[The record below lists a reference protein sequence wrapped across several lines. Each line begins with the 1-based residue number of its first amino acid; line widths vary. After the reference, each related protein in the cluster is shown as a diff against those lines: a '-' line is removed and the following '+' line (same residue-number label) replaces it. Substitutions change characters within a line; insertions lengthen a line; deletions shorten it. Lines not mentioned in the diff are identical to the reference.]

1 MSAREKFAGLGI
13 GAVFGAVLSWSG
25 MTSPEVI
32 RDGLLFRSPYLFEF
46 FAAALLT
53 ATAGQWL
60 LRRRGARA
68 LLTGQPIA
76 WKPERPER
84 RHVVGSLLFGVGWGV
99 ADACPGPIVTQVAQG
114 IPYALFTITGVLGGV
129 WLYHRR
135 EARAGAVDVEAAP
148 QPAESRQVYAGS

>member
-1 MSAREKFAGLGI
+1 MRGREKVAGLVI

-25 MTSPEVI
+25 MSSPDVI
-32 RDGLLFRSPYLFEF
+32 RAGLLFHSPYLYEF
-46 FAAALLT
+46 FLSALVT

-68 LLTGQPIA
+68 VLTGERIGWQL
-76 WKPERPER
+76 ERPQR
-84 RHVVGSLLFGVGWGV
+84 RHVVGSLMFGVGWGV

-114 IPYALFTITGVLGGV
+114 IPYALFTIAGVIAGV

-135 EARAGAVDVEAAP
+135 QALVAEP
-148 QPAESRQVYAGS
+148 QPDASRQLYAGS